1 MRKLFIADCSKN
13 KVTKKVVTMVVVRQ
27 ETGTAERLIIT
38 EARKLRFYKVGC
50 WICVDIDE
58 GDKVLRVSEDAF
70 GRFVSS
76 LLMICVDLD
85 LGGSFINRILENFMV
100 IGAWTDL
107 KR

>member
-1 MRKLFIADCSKN
+1 
-13 KVTKKVVTMVVVRQ
+13 MVVVRQ

-38 EARKLRFYKVGC
+38 EARKLRFYKVGR

-58 GDKVLRVSEDAF
+58 GNKVLRLSEDAF
-70 GRFVSS
+70 ERFVAS

-85 LGGSFINRILENFMV
+85 LCGSFINRILENFMV
-100 IGAWTDL
+100 IRAWTDL